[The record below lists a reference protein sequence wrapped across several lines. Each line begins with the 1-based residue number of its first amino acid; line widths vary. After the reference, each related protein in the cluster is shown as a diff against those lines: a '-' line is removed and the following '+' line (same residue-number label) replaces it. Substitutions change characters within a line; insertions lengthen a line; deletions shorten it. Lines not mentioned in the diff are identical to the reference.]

1 MAISTKFMAIIDY
14 KDLPK
19 LREKHKDNKIVI
31 CSGSFDII
39 HAGHVLFFEDCKK
52 YGDFLVTVLAGD
64 AILRKLKGS
73 QRPIIP
79 QGARLKHLDSLKPI
93 DYTVLDDFSQD
104 YDNPLYAIECAIE
117 LLKPD
122 IYVINEDAFDISSR
136 RKFCEKY
143 GTRLELLSR
152 NCPEDFDK
160 ISTSGII
167 QKIKNLKD

>member
-1 MAISTKFMAIIDY
+1 MTVISY
-14 KDLPK
+14 NDLPK
-19 LREKHKDNKIVI
+19 IREKHKDDKIVV

-52 YGDFLVTVLAGD
+52 FGDYLVTVVAGD
-64 AILRKLKGS
+64 AILRKLKGH

-79 QGARLKHLDSLKPI
+79 QGARVKHLDSLKPI

-104 YDNPLYAIECAIE
+104 YDNPLYAIEYAIE

-122 IYVINEDAFDISSR
+122 VYVINEDAFDIPSR
-136 RKFCEKY
+136 EKFCKKF

-152 NCPEDFDK
+152 TCPEDFEG
-160 ISTSGII
+160 ISTSKII
-167 QKIKNLKD
+167 NKIKGLDDSK

>member
-1 MAISTKFMAIIDY
+1 MTIISY
-14 KDLPK
+14 NNLPE
-19 LREKHKDNKIVI
+19 LREKHKDDKIVI
-31 CSGSFDII
+31 CSGSFDMI
-39 HAGHVLFFEDCKK
+39 HAGHVLFLEDCKK
-52 YGDFLVTVLAGD
+52 FGDFLVTVVAGD

-79 QGARLKHLDSLKPI
+79 QEARIKLLDSLKPI
-93 DYTVLDDFSQD
+93 DYTVLDDFSQKN
-104 YDNPLYAIECAIE
+104 DNPLYAIEYAIE

-122 IYVINEDAFDISSR
+122 VYVINTDAFDIPSR

-152 NCPEDFDK
+152 TCPEDFEK

-167 QKIKNLKD
+167 QKIKNLRD